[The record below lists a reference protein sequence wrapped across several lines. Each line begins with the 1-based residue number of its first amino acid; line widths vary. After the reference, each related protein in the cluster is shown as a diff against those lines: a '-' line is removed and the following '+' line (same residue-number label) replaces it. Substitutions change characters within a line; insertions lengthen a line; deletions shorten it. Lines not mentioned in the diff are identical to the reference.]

1 MGAHGTPHL
10 SEAAP
15 RLTNTVG
22 LGAPV
27 SRLRGMRSDL
37 CTALGRMGIST
48 VRELLLHV
56 PHRYLD
62 FTHVSSIAAADVGS
76 TVTVVARVDR
86 IREKTPRRNMHVL
99 ELSVVDE
106 TGLMQVV
113 FFKQRW
119 LARQFAVGDWVAF
132 SGKVTFNYGFK
143 QMVSPFHET
152 VLKAGEAASAAADPS
167 SLERILPV
175 HGLTQGISAGW
186 MRRIVSTALGSAG
199 DVVDPVEPELLGP
212 LGLMSEA
219 RALRAVHFPASMA
232 EAEAARQRLA
242 FDELLFLQL
251 ALLCRRE
258 LDLAGVQ
265 PVAHVTNG
273 PHVAAL
279 RAALPFAL
287 TEEQEQAVR
296 EILDDMA
303 APQVM
308 RRLLLGD
315 VGTGKTAVAAF
326 CLAAAA
332 DTGTQAAMMAPT
344 SVLAS
349 QYAAKLGPLLDEI
362 GVSWALVTGQLRGAE
377 RERVEADVAA
387 GRTTV
392 VFGTTAVL
400 SEGME
405 FVRLSAAV
413 VDEQHRFGVDQRA
426 ALRRKG
432 VGADLLTMTATPIP
446 RTLALSVYGD
456 VACSRIRQ
464 RPSSGAGYRTQAIT
478 PENVDL
484 AYAAIR
490 DAVDAGQQ
498 AYVVCPMVDE
508 SDEAGE
514 DLPGGVDDVPES
526 QRAAAAKLH
535 AATVEAQRM
544 GEIVFPQFEVGLI
557 HGRLSAAEKDEV
569 MTAFR
574 DGRIDVLVSTT
585 VIEVGVDVPNATVML
600 VMDADRFGLATLHQ
614 LRGRVG
620 RGPVEGQ
627 VFLESAARKRTA
639 ARERLTA
646 LEQTSDGYELA
657 ELDLRLRREGEVLGY
672 RQSGGVSLHLVDL
685 EADSELVEIAHAAA
699 LDIASDDPR
708 LEDASHVP
716 YAQEVRARY
725 RDVLDGLN

>member
-1 MGAHGTPHL
+1 MGAACTPSL

-15 RLTNTVG
+15 RLTRTVG

-27 SRLRGMRSDL
+27 AQLHGMRSSLAD
-37 CTALGRMGIST
+37 ALERMGIRT
-48 VRELLLHV
+48 VRDLLLHV

-62 FTHVSSIAAADVGS
+62 FTRVSSIGAADVGT

-86 IREKTPRRNMHVL
+86 IRERTPRRNMHVL

-106 TGLMQVV
+106 TGLMQMV
-113 FFKQRW
+113 FFQQRW
-119 LARQFAVGDWVAF
+119 LTRQFAVGDWVAF
-132 SGKVTFNYGFK
+132 SGKVSFNYGFK
-143 QMVSPFHET
+143 QMTSPFHET
-152 VLKAGEAASAAADPS
+152 VLKAGDDASAAADPQ

-175 HGLTQGISAGW
+175 HGLAQGITAGW
-186 MRRIVSTALGSAG
+186 MRRIVSGALGSAG
-199 DVVDPVEPELLGP
+199 DVMDPVEPRLLCP

-258 LDLAGVQ
+258 LDLAGVE
-265 PVAHVTNG
+265 PVAHVVDG
-273 PHVAAL
+273 PCAERL
-279 RAALPFAL
+279 RRALPYEL
-287 TEEQEQAVR
+287 TEEQEQALG
-296 EILDDMA
+296 EILADMA
-303 APQVM
+303 APKVM

-344 SVLAS
+344 SVLAG
-349 QYAAKLGPLLDEI
+349 QYAAKLGPLLDTI
-362 GVSWALVTGQLRGAE
+362 GVSWALVTGQLRGSE
-377 RERVEADVAA
+377 RERVEAEVAA

-392 VFGTTAVL
+392 VFGTTAIL
-400 SEGME
+400 SEGMD
-405 FVRLSAAV
+405 FARLSVAV

-432 VGADLLTMTATPIP
+432 VGADLLTMSATPIP
-446 RTLALSVYGD
+446 RTLALAAYGD
-456 VACSRIRQ
+456 LACSRIRQ
-464 RPSSGAGYRTQAIT
+464 RPNAGSGYTTRAIT
-478 PENVDL
+478 PENIDL

-508 SDEAGE
+508 ADEAGE
-514 DLPGGVDDVPES
+514 DLPGGADDVPES
-526 QRAAAAKLH
+526 QRAASAQPH
-535 AATVEAQRM
+535 AATVEASRLR
-544 GEIVFPQFEVGLI
+544 EFVFPQFEVGLI
-557 HGRLSAAEKDEV
+557 HGRMSAAEKDEV
-569 MTAFR
+569 MGAFR
-574 DGRIDVLVSTT
+574 DGRIQVLVSTT

-620 RGPVEGQ
+620 RGQLAGQ
-627 VFLESAARKRTA
+627 VFLESAARKRTP
-639 ARERLTA
+639 ARERLSA

-657 ELDLRLRREGEVLGY
+657 ELDLRLRREGEVLGF
-672 RQSGGVSLHLVDL
+672 RQSGGVTLRLVDL
-685 EADSELVEIAHAAA
+685 EADRELVEAAHAAA
-699 LDIASDDPR
+699 VDIVEGDPR
-708 LEDASHVP
+708 LQAPAHAP
-716 YAQEVRARY
+716 YALEVRARY
-725 RDVLDGLN
+725 HEVLDGLN